1 MKQEENKKMEKSQIN
16 LHRLT
21 VSAHCNVKFL
31 VACALFFYYLPFAVH
46 NKQINGS
53 FCDDVAVMNFSLQLC
68 VSSRG
73 YDRVGRAGEQLK
85 CTCWK
90 EIKG

>member
-1 MKQEENKKMEKSQIN
+1 
-16 LHRLT
+16 
-21 VSAHCNVKFL
+21 
-31 VACALFFYYLPFAVH
+31 
-46 NKQINGS
+46 
-53 FCDDVAVMNFSLQLC
+53 MNFSLQLC

-90 EIKG
+90 EIKAAGYLEDLPHVGICG